1 MGAQSQ
7 AGSSA
12 TGGVSGQATSQSS
25 VPAGQEAQS
34 QSSVGQQAGS
44 SGQATTSG
52 AISDQS
58 SQSSAQ
64 SQSGAMGASSDDQ
77 LQQQIQTALKNDPTL
92 ANDNV
97 SVTMAADSI
106 TLTGEVASGKEKK
119 TAQRIAE
126 SFAGNRKVKNEI
138 TVSGKGA
145 GSMSSNPSEKPST
158 EKPPKE

>member
-7 AGSSA
+7 SGSSA

-44 SGQATTSG
+44 AGQSTTSG
-52 AISDQS
+52 QS
-58 SQSSAQ
+58 SMGAQ
-64 SQSGAMGASSDDQ
+64 SQSGSMGAGASSDDQ

-92 ANDNV
+92 ANDNIN
-97 SVTMAADSI
+97 VTLAADSI

-119 TAQRIAE
+119 SAQRIAE
-126 SFAGNRKVKNEI
+126 SYAGNRKVKNEI

-145 GSMSSNPSEKPST
+145 GASPNPSYPNQ
-158 EKPPKE
+158 KPPQN